1 MKSFIAIV
9 IVALAMTAAAGCL
22 AEVAFWMGV
31 ASPNVLPDH
40 PWPCNTLQGWWMC
53 FSGCIFTAV
62 IGACALVATA
72 SITGRWLGEKISQI

>member
-9 IVALAMTAAAGCL
+9 LVALSMTAAACGL
-22 AEVAFWMGV
+22 ACVAFNMGV
-31 ASPNVLPDH
+31 ASPNVLVDH
-40 PWPCNTLQGWWMC
+40 PWPCNTLTGWWMC

-62 IGACALVATA
+62 IGAYALVATA